1 MINLMTPIIR
11 IVPLTKEEIIV
22 LLEKISEI
30 HADMYGYQL
39 KITSEDVIEFIMV
52 AIREKEDI
60 TPRSIIRDFIEVLN
74 LSYQNNNASIKEIMN
89 TFRYSDDVENME
101 DIEE

>member
-1 MINLMTPIIR
+1 MTPIIK

-30 HADMYGYQL
+30 HADMYGYEL
-39 KITSEDVIEFIMV
+39 IITSEDIIEFIMD

-60 TPRSIIRDFIEVLN
+60 TPRSIIRDFIEILN
-74 LSYQNNNASIKEIMN
+74 LSYQNNNVSIKEIME
-89 TFRYSDDVENME
+89 TFKYSDDVENVE

>member
-1 MINLMTPIIR
+1 MINLMTPIIK

-30 HADMYGYQL
+30 HADMYGYEL
-39 KITSEDVIEFIMV
+39 IITSEDIIEFIMD

-60 TPRSIIRDFIEVLN
+60 TPRSIIRDFIEILN
-74 LSYQNNNASIKEIMN
+74 LSYQNNNVSIKEIME
-89 TFRYSDDVENME
+89 TFKYSDDVENVE

>member
-1 MINLMTPIIR
+1 MTPIIK

-22 LLEKISEI
+22 LLEKIAEI
-30 HADMYGYQL
+30 HADMYGYEL
-39 KITSEDVIEFIMV
+39 RISSDDIIEFIMV

-74 LSYQNNNASIKEIMN
+74 ISYQNNNASIKEIMD
-89 TFRYSDDVENME
+89 TFKYSDDVESVE

>member
-30 HADMYGYQL
+30 HADMYGYEL
-39 KITSEDVIEFIMV
+39 KITSEDIIEFIMV

>member
-1 MINLMTPIIR
+1 M
-11 IVPLTKEEIIV
+11 PLTKEEIIV

-30 HADMYGYQL
+30 HADMYGYKL
-39 KITSEDVIEFIMV
+39 IITSEDIIEFIMD

-60 TPRSIIRDFIEVLN
+60 TPRSIIRDFIEILN
-74 LSYQNNNASIKEIMN
+74 LSYQNNNASIKEIME
-89 TFRYSDDVENME
+89 TFKYSDDVENVE